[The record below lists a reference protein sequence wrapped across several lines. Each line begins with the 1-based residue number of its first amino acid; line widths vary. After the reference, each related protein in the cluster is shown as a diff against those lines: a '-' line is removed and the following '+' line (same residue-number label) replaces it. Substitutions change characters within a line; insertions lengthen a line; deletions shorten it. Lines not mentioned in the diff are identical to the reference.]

1 MIDNKKDNSDLTL
14 SLRHLNKLA
23 KQMKKRR
30 NEAGSLTLA
39 STQVY
44 ISFNKIKLN
53 SLNLNLMTKQKIQ
66 KM

>member
-39 STQVY
+39 STQV
-44 ISFNKIKLN
+44 
-53 SLNLNLMTKQKIQ
+53 
-66 KM
+66 